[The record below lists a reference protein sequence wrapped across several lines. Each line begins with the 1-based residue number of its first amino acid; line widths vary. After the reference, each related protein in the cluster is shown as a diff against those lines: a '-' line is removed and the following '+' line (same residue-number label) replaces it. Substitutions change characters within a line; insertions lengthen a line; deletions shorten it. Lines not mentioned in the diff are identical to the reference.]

1 MGRMSLLP
9 LFAATCLG
17 LPTEAAEDRAVAA
30 FVQDLKERAP
40 SQWEIRVRWRDDR
53 LLATITPQP
62 YQVAFELWYAPPKLA
77 AVLTGLCPGAGVTVW
92 ALVGP
97 EQDIVL
103 EPSIGA
109 KTVPGAR
116 VSCRKAK
123 QDQP

>member
-17 LPTEAAEDRAVAA
+17 LPAGAAEDRAVAA
-30 FVQDLKERAP
+30 LVQDLKEHAP
-40 SQWEIRVRWRDDR
+40 AQWEVRVRWRDDR

-62 YQVAFELWYAPPKLA
+62 YQLAFELGYAPAKLA
-77 AVLTGLCPGAGVTVW
+77 AAMARLCPGAGAEIW
-92 ALVGP
+92 NLVGP
-97 EQDIVL
+97 EQDVVL

-123 QDQP
+123 SDQP

>member
-1 MGRMSLLP
+1 MGRMSLFP
-9 LFAATCLG
+9 LLAATCLG
-17 LPTEAAEDRAVAA
+17 VPAEAAEDRAVAA
-30 FVQDLKERAP
+30 LVQELKEHAP
-40 SQWEIRVRWRDDR
+40 SQWEVRVRWRDER

-62 YQVAFELWYAPPKLA
+62 YQSAFELWYAPAKLA
-77 AVLTGLCPGAGVTVW
+77 AALTGLCPGAGAEIWT
-92 ALVGP
+92 LVGP

-123 QDQP
+123 QGRS